1 MKIYIRQ
8 TRRKTA
14 GLLVA
19 LLSCFLFFSCT
30 TTKTLVQMIREH
42 DIEGVKAHF
51 NTDEITT
58 KDTNGLSLL
67 HIAVREDEPAIIV
80 FLLKM
85 GADLEER
92 DPAGRTPLVAA
103 VEEGCLQ
110 AAQVLAEQNANLFA
124 AGKNGKTAFQI
135 AIDKGCTGSILNPM
149 TILQKDS
156 AGRSPLHYAVEVRNA
171 AAVQSVLAAG
181 SPCQDKDAE
190 GRTPLAIAYQYP
202 QEQVAVA
209 IAVDLLHAGVR
220 PLQGEFAAFET
231 ATLKRNYGLRFGE
244 GDTLLHL
251 SASAGQKGFVR
262 FLIEEGVPLNAKN
275 ASHATALHGAVQN
288 NHIDTVRVLLD
299 AGASVNVHTN
309 SGNTALHLCMTS
321 PAAEQ
326 FLDMLLAHHAD
337 PREANMNGETPLHT
351 AVLTKRDPVVLEK
364 LIAAGAPVNGRN
376 KTGQTPLLLAVDQNS
391 APQIVTLIEHGADIH
406 LEDVNKESPFIKSMR
421 KGIDTVAVMLTAE
434 TVVQKDSEGRSPLHV
449 AVSLGAPKEIVAH
462 ILDKKNMTNE
472 PDKSGNTPLH
482 TAVMHNDKI
491 LGTLLIAHNA
501 DIFFTNKQGVSPLKL
516 ALTKQDGREMWLVTE
531 QTVRATDNVGNTPL
545 HYAAEWNLPQ
555 LIYYIMQKGGDI
567 NAVNSNSETPLFSAV
582 KTESVVAAD
591 ALLRSGKKPG
601 IDLDTRDF
609 LGNTVLHTAVQ
620 YAALEAADV
629 ILRYSNDKKYTVLHA
644 KNGAGK
650 TALHIAAQRGSI
662 PFIKLFIAYDIN
674 KNIAD
679 ETGKTALTDA
689 VQYRQEKAAFFLLQ
703 QGASPT
709 PQDMYGKTVLH
720 EAAGNTSLDLITAI
734 RVAGGNPM
742 VRDISGATPL
752 SLVLYGD
759 TAMIDAVVG
768 KNSQLSNSDGETPLH
783 IAASENIRKDT
794 LQQLLAKHYAIDKRD
809 RMGSTALIIAAQHK
823 MLSSCMTLLA
833 NGADPFVV
841 NNKGESAISIAL
853 EQYQE
858 LLPVIHKQ
866 SGHAADSTGECLLH
880 YAARLADTETVKA
893 VIALA
898 PDQLQKKS
906 IAGEIPYNVAVR
918 WKRPEIAQL
927 LYVEQAQEQ
936 SN

>member
-1 MKIYIRQ
+1 MKVYIRQ

-582 KTESVVAAD
+582 KTDSVVAAD

-768 KNSQLSNSDGETPLH
+768 KNPQLSNSDGETPLH

>member
-1 MKIYIRQ
+1 MKVYIRQ
-8 TRRKTA
+8 TQKTA
-14 GLLVA
+14 KVVIS

-30 TTKTLVQMIREH
+30 TTKTLIQMIRAR
-42 DIEGVKAHF
+42 DVEGVKAHF

-58 KDTNGLSLL
+58 KDANGLSLL
-67 HIAVREDEPAIIV
+67 HIAVKEDEPAIIA

-92 DPAGRTPLVAA
+92 DPAGRTPLIAA
-103 VEEGCLQ
+103 VEDGCLRS
-110 AAQVLAEQNANLFA
+110 AQTLAEQNANLFA
-124 AGKNGKTAFQI
+124 TAKHGKTAFQI
-135 AIDKGCTGSILNPM
+135 AIDKGCTESILNPM
-149 TILQKDS
+149 TILQKD
-156 AGRSPLHYAVEVRNA
+156 ADGRTPLHCAAEVRNE

-202 QEQVAVA
+202 QEQAAAA
-209 IAVDLLHAGVR
+209 IAANLLRAGVR

-244 GDTLLHL
+244 GDTLLHIT
-251 SASAGQKGFVR
+251 ARAGQKGFVL

-288 NHIDTVRVLLD
+288 NQIDTVQVLLD

-326 FLDMLLAHHAD
+326 LLDMLLAHHAD
-337 PREANMNGETPLHT
+337 PRNPNMNGETPLHT
-351 AVLTKRDPVVLEK
+351 AVLTKRDQAVLEK

-376 KTGQTPLLLAVDQNS
+376 KRGQTPLLLAVEQNS
-391 APQIVTLIEHGADIH
+391 APQIVTLIEHGAHIH
-406 LEDVNKESPFIKSMR
+406 LEDVNQETPFIKSMR
-421 KGIDTVAVMLTAE
+421 KGLNTVSILLTNE
-434 TVVQKDSEGRSPLHV
+434 TVVQKDSDGRSPLHV
-449 AVSLGAPKEIVAH
+449 AVALGAPKEIVAH

-482 TAVMHNDKI
+482 TAVMHNDRL
-491 LGTLLIAHNA
+491 LGPILIAHNA
-501 DIFFTNKQGVSPLKL
+501 DIFFTNKQGLSPLKL

-555 LIYYIMQKGGDI
+555 LMYYIIQKGGDI
-567 NAVNSNSETPLFSAV
+567 NAVNSNNETPLFSAV
-582 KTESVVAAD
+582 KTNSVAAAD

-620 YAALEAADV
+620 YTSLESADL
-629 ILRYSNDKKYTVLHA
+629 ILRYSNDKKYAVLHA
-644 KNGAGK
+644 KNSSGK
-650 TALHIAAQRGSI
+650 TALHIAAQRGSL
-662 PFIKLFIAYDIN
+662 PFIKLFLAYNIN
-674 KNIAD
+674 KNVAD
-679 ETGKTALTDA
+679 ETGKTALAEA
-689 VQYRQEKAAFFLLQ
+689 VQCRQEATAFFLLQ
-703 QGASPT
+703 QGALPT
-709 PQDMYGKTVLH
+709 PQDMYGKTVFH
-720 EAAGNTSLDLITAI
+720 EAAGNASLDLITAI

-752 SLVLYGD
+752 SLVLHGD
-759 TAMIDAVVG
+759 AAMIDAVVG
-768 KNSQLSNSDGETPLH
+768 KDTQLSNSDGETPLH
-783 IAASENIRKDT
+783 IAASENTRKST

-809 RMGSTALIIAAQHK
+809 RMGSTALIIAARHK
-823 MLSSCMTLLA
+823 MLNSCMTLLA
-833 NGADPFVV
+833 SGADPFVV
-841 NNKGESAISIAL
+841 NNKGESAVSIAL

-866 SGHAADSTGECLLH
+866 SGHAADSAGECLLH
-880 YAARLADTETVKA
+880 YAARLADTETIKT

-927 LYVEQAQEQ
+927 LYVEQVQG
-936 SN
+936 N